1 MCVVCG
7 GPLECSV
14 NFTCR
19 SVISPD
25 PNIGAGE
32 IGVPDRFAKVLT
44 FPEPITPFNVVSLRQ
59 AVING
64 PDVHP
69 GATMIQDSTGQM
81 IDLSRRSRQE
91 RIGLSKRL
99 LVNVDTDGAPAIKLK
114 DADASA
120 EAAGGGGA
128 DGAAAKVTLGK
139 TKAEA
144 VAPSIVRGGTA
155 KVVWRHLRDGD
166 ALLLNRQPTLH
177 KPGIMAHR
185 ARVLHGEKVIRMH
198 YANCNTYN
206 ADFDGDEMNLH
217 LCQSHLAR
225 AEAYLIAATDHQY
238 IVPTNGR
245 PLRGLIQ
252 DHVVMGVLLTKRDTF
267 LTKSQYMQLLFLAGV
282 DLSRGGGTF
291 VTMPPTILKPAPLW
305 TGKQVISTLLR
316 HLGAGALNCAFK
328 AKTAGDTWAR
338 PSCAGYAGTGE
349 PEENA
354 VQILDGELLTGVLD
368 KAAFGATEFGLVH
381 SVRQL
386 LSGEITRD
394 VPR

>member
-1 MCVVCG
+1 VCRAQVLRRAVV
-7 GPLECSV
+7 
-14 NFTCR
+14 
-19 SVISPD
+19 
-25 PNIGAGE
+25 
-32 IGVPDRFAKVLT
+32 
-44 FPEPITPFNVVSLRQ
+44 
-59 AVING
+59 NG
-64 PDVHP
+64 PHEHP
-69 GATMIQDSTGQM
+69 GANFVQDADGAM
-81 IDLSRRSRQE
+81 IDLRRRSRPQ
-91 RIGLSKRL
+91 RVAIAARL
-99 LVNVDTDGAPAIKLK
+99 LA
-114 DADASA
+114 DAD
-120 EAAGGGGA
+120 GGGGSVA
-128 DGAAAKVTLGK
+128 GGELGGAQLLSPSLGGGLAAMTPKKAAAAAGIPGITPGSVVPPSAGLGRSHVT
-139 TKAEA
+139 
-144 VAPSIVRGGTA
+144 GGV
-155 KVVWRHLRDGD
+155 KKVWRHLVSGD
-166 ALLLNRQPTLH
+166 AMLVNRQPTLH
-177 KPGIMAHR
+177 KPGIMAHS
-185 ARVLHGEKVIRMH
+185 ARVLRNEKVIRMH

-225 AEAYLIAATDHQY
+225 AEAYHIAATDHQY

-328 AKTAGDTWAR
+328 AKTAGDNWAR